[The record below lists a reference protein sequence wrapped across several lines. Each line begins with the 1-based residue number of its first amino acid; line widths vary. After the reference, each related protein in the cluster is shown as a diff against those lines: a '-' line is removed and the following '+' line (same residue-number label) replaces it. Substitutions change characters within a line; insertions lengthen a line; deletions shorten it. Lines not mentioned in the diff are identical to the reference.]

1 MQIFIYRKSYSEFNW
16 ISNLLSTELKINLHL
31 FPYSC
36 SNSQFHRMLKTVVA
50 RFIPPPKHTHIHF
63 QFASDVIGITLH
75 ECKSPWQQSQCFY
88 CTDGPLKSPCWT
100 LRSTSHQPAFSFF
113 GLTKCMLPLTPVNQY
128 NVSIGIHCKNSYSA
142 LYCRLLWKPWRNMR
156 ILNKRGTWATSL
168 TWEKL
173 NSSNQWTHLIIS

>member
-1 MQIFIYRKSYSEFNW
+1 MNINW

-63 QFASDVIGITLH
+63 QFASDVIGITLY

-100 LRSTSHQPAFSFF
+100 LRSTSHQPAFSFL

-128 NVSIGIHCKNSYSA
+128 NVSSHWHT
-142 LYCRLLWKPWRNMR
+142 LQELLICF
-156 ILNKRGTWATSL
+156 ILQVTMKAMKEHEDSKQERHMGHITHL
-168 TWEKL
+168 RK